1 MGAEEYLPTPFTE
14 AEIQTLI
21 ALTTVGRPTSVRPL
35 KVTAAFHAIYIL
47 TYDDTS
53 HDHDESKS
61 GAIRSAPSTD
71 LILRVSGDHIP
82 RIKTENEAAILSW
95 VRKNTKIPVPE
106 VIYHD
111 ASTANPL
118 GREFI
123 ILSRVPGVVI
133 SDIYDILYRDQLDS
147 ILKQLMGFLVEL
159 HTHTFNSIGGMMHS
173 SSDPNALETGPV
185 LDEHFWFIPDLKKYF
200 PKTSE
205 TFDSVNFSGPFPT
218 WVAYTISVMK
228 SYIHVA
234 EVQPALEF
242 MREHITRLYAFLD
255 VLPQHAEVLNNA
267 PIKLVHKDMH
277 FANILYDQDREEI
290 TAILDWEFAGTFP
303 FPIWDLVRAFL
314 WNGKDGDESYHEKY
328 RLRDR
333 FRGLCK
339 EEGVDFF
346 EDEKFTSKLQES
358 MHQVTNMMRIIVT
371 LIPRG
376 QFTDR
381 KEQFL
386 KDLDIGL
393 KAFGV

>member
-14 AEIQTLI
+14 DEIQTLI
-21 ALTTVGRPTSVRPL
+21 ALTPLGRPTSVRPL

-53 HDHDESKS
+53 HDNDVSRS
-61 GAIRSAPSTD
+61 GAFRSAVSTD

-111 ASTANPL
+111 ASTVNPL

-123 ILSRVPGVVI
+123 ILSRAPGIVI
-133 SDIYDILYRDQLDS
+133 SDIYDTLSGDQLDS

-159 HTHTFNSIGGMMHS
+159 HAHTFNSIGGMMHS
-173 SSDPNALETGPV
+173 PSEPNVLEPGPV
-185 LDEHFWFIPDLKKYF
+185 LDEHFWFIPDLPKYF
-200 PKTSE
+200 PMTSE
-205 TFDSVNFSGPFPT
+205 TFDSVNFSGPFST
-218 WVAYTISVMK
+218 WVVYTIAVMK

-234 EVQPALEF
+234 EVQPSLEF
-242 MREHITRLYAFLD
+242 LREYIPRLHAFLD

-277 FANILYDQDREEI
+277 FANILYDPDRGGI

-303 FPIWDLVRAFL
+303 FPIWDPVRAFL
-314 WNGKDGDESYHEKY
+314 WNGKDGDESYREKY

-333 FRGLCK
+333 FRALCK
-339 EEGVDFF
+339 EEGADFLK
-346 EDEKFTSKLQES
+346 DEKFTSKLQET
-358 MHQVTNMMRIIVT
+358 MHQVTNTMRIIVT

-376 QFTDR
+376 QFIDR

-386 KDLDIGL
+386 KDLDNGL